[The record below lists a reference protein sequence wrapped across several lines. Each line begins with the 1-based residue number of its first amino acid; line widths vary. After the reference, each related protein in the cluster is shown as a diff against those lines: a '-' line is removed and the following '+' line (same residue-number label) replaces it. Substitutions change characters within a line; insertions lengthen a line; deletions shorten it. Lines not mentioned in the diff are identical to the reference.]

1 MRPLSFAEAL
11 VFSVA
16 NFGSNAVYQFLNF
29 GAGLY
34 LERYPQVPPWAVG
47 LLAQE
52 RSLAGALVQ
61 PVVGAISD
69 RTRTP
74 IGRRRPFFIIGVALT
89 ALSLL
94 YLGTFPPLVP
104 MLLVLAVNAF
114 FLNVA
119 VDPYVALMAD
129 IVPENQRGRIGAAL
143 ALFLVLGAT
152 TATIAGAFL
161 WDRSPQLVFVAVTI
175 GLVVAWGITTVGVR
189 EPPAPAAPREP
200 VRVDPAGYVR
210 GLFVHRELVKY
221 VAAAALYWMGS
232 GGVIPFI
239 TRFGVNVLGMAEGES
254 FLLALPALGGSVF
267 GAVIGGF
274 SADRIGKKPVLAVAL
289 AYFGIVALVGSQVQT
304 VLQGYVVMGVIG
316 LGNGALTAL
325 LVPLLVDLVP
335 PERAAEITGLGSGVW
350 SLVQPVGAVLAGTL
364 IQLTGENYRMAFVG
378 AAVLIL
384 ASFAMLLTVQPPRR
398 GARPAGLAGA
408 PAG

>member
-1 MRPLSFAEAL
+1 MRPLSLAQSL

-16 NFGSNAVYQFLNF
+16 NFGSNIVYQFLNF

-34 LERYPQVPPWAVG
+34 LERYPQVAPWAVG

-52 RSLAGALVQ
+52 RSLAGAFVQ

-89 ALSLL
+89 AVSLL

-119 VDPYVALMAD
+119 VDPYMALMAD
-129 IVPENQRGRIGAAL
+129 VVPEGQRGRIGATL
-143 ALFLVLGAT
+143 ALFLILGAT
-152 TATIAGAFL
+152 TATLAGAFL
-161 WDRSPQLVFVAVTI
+161 WDRSPQLVFAVVVV
-175 GLVVAWGITTVGVR
+175 GLVVAWGVTIVGVR
-189 EPPAPAAPREP
+189 EPQAPPAPREP
-200 VRVDPAGYVR
+200 IRMDPVAYVR
-210 GLFVHRELVKY
+210 GLLEHRELVKY
-221 VAAAALYWMGS
+221 VLAAALYWMGS

-254 FLLALPALGGSVF
+254 FLLALPALGGSVV
-267 GAVIGGF
+267 GAVVGGF
-274 SADRIGKKPVLAVAL
+274 SADRIGKKPVLAAAL
-289 AYFGIVALVGSQVQT
+289 VYFGVVALVGSQVQT
-304 VLQGYVVMGVIG
+304 VLQAYVTMAVIG

-335 PERAAEITGLGSGVW
+335 PARAAELTGLGSGVW
-350 SLVQPVGAVLAGTL
+350 SLAQPVGAVLAGTL
-364 IQLTGENYRMAFVG
+364 IQLSGENYRMAFIG

-384 ASFAMLLTVQPPRR
+384 ASFAVLLTVRPPSR
-398 GARPAGLAGA
+398 GPAAAAARAAAG
-408 PAG
+408 